1 MAECA
6 AIMSNSDF
14 SPHERYL
21 RLYRLVQDRNR
32 DIAIAFDDM
41 RRSTGI
47 RHIASMISLDLLTRD
62 ELEGFTP
69 QTLAAALDLKG
80 LMRATK
86 RPRRQ
91 KT

>member
-1 MAECA
+1 
-6 AIMSNSDF
+6 MSDSDF

-21 RLYRLVQDRNR
+21 RLYGSVQDRNR

-47 RHIASMISLDLLTRD
+47 RHIASMISLDLLTHD

-80 LMRATK
+80 PIQK
-86 RPRRQ
+86 RKNTRTP
-91 KT
+91 T